1 MPTTYHIPLKSL
13 QPIHMKIIELYLKCW
28 KKKDIADEVGVS
40 CTTVSHT
47 LRDPIAQKIINC
59 HDERQPEKE
68 FFAIGSDG
76 GTNSSQSDTL
86 QVNPTF
92 F

>member
-28 KKKDIADEVGVS
+28 KKKDIAAELGVS

-47 LRDPIAQKIINC
+47 LRDPIAQKIINAMM
-59 HDERQPEKE
+59 KE
-68 FFAIGSDG
+68 SLHKSFLTF
-76 GTNSSQSDTL
+76 SQQT
-86 QVNPTF
+86 
-92 F
+92 

>member
-28 KKKDIADEVGVS
+28 KKKDIAAELGVS

-47 LRDPIAQKIINC
+47 LRDPIAQEIIKTITIENL
-59 HDERQPEKE
+59 QKSMQ
-68 FFAIGSDG
+68 AILPAD
-76 GTNSSQSDTL
+76 
-86 QVNPTF
+86 
-92 F
+92 